1 MNKPAPIGDVA
12 LDLQR
17 LKLFRS
23 SLSRSSKAHAH
34 CALSS
39 TDRNAQCSMQ
49 KSQPFKRFGFR
60 PKERRGYASLPPVL
74 AGALTVCRLPAHHAV
89 VQRNPKLPL
98 HRHDDRCRLPAL
110 VAPRLQGL
118 ACWRNAARLA
128 VFGTG
133 RSGTDRRARLV
144 HAGAP
149 TASGAAASL
158 RRVGSPHLRRDW
170 AHVCC
175 ICIGTGLGPI
185 LRRFEA
191 RGILGR
197 EGAHGWPPA

>member
-1 MNKPAPIGDVA
+1 MHTVHFRPPIGMRSVPC
-12 LDLQR
+12 R
-17 LKLFRS
+17 SHYRS
-23 SLSRSSKAHAH
+23 SGSASAR
-34 CALSS
+34 
-39 TDRNAQCSMQ
+39 RNGKVM
-49 KSQPFKRFGFR
+49 PRF
-60 PKERRGYASLPPVL
+60 PPVL

-89 VQRNPKLPL
+89 VQWNPELPL
-98 HRHDDRCRLPAL
+98 HRHDDRCRLPAF

-149 TASGAAASL
+149 TASGAAASR